1 MFSLKEILFLLFC
14 GLAVFFDCKEKRI
27 PNWLNFLAI
36 GGGVLLHS
44 WGGFP
49 LLLDSLYGCGL
60 GIGLFFLPF
69 IFGWLGAGD
78 VKLMGAL
85 GAILGSAI
93 IPRVAFY
100 AVLAGSL
107 LSLLA
112 LLGKR
117 PRFRDF
123 TNVWRDFKLLL
134 LTKGAVLP
142 ESVAARSHKGAHT
155 VPYGVAIVLGALI
168 AVYYDPDGYWAG
180 F

>member
-1 MFSLKEILFLLFC
+1 M
-14 GLAVFFDCKEKRI
+14 
-27 PNWLNFLAI
+27 

-49 LLLDSLYGCGL
+49 PLLDSLYGCSL
-60 GIGLFFLPF
+60 GIGLFLLPF
-69 IFGWLGAGD
+69 IVGWLGAGD

-107 LSLLA
+107 LA
-112 LLGKR
+112 LVAFLGTKSR
-117 PRFRDF
+117 LRDF
-123 TNVWRDFKLLL
+123 TNLWRDFKLLI

-142 ESVAARSHKGAHT
+142 ESVAERSHKGAHT
-155 VPYGVAIVLGALI
+155 IPYGAAIVLGALI
-168 AVYYDPDGYWAG
+168 AVYYDPEGHWAG

>member
-1 MFSLKEILFLLFC
+1 MLSPRDILLFLFC

-36 GGGVLLHS
+36 GAGLLLHS
-44 WGGFP
+44 WGGFS

-60 GIGLFFLPF
+60 GIGLFLLPF

-85 GAILGSAI
+85 GAILGSSL

-107 LSLLA
+107 LALCA
-112 LLGKR
+112 LLGNK

-123 TNVWRDFKLLL
+123 TNTWRDFTLVLM
-134 LTKGAVLP
+134 TRGTVLP
-142 ESVAARSHKGAHT
+142 ESVAERSHKGAHT
-155 VPYGVAIVLGALI
+155 VPYGAAIVLGALI
-168 AVYYDPDGYWAG
+168 AVYYDPDGHWAG